1 MNQSNWK
8 EFTFGKLINKPYKAT
23 AYTKDDLEVTTLD
36 NNNSIRYITRTAENN
51 GCELIINR
59 TNDLNVEEGNCITIG
74 DTTATIFYQNKQFIT
89 GDHMVVIR
97 APWMNIYLGFYFVTL
112 LKQEQYKYSYGRAY
126 LMNRISETIVKLP
139 CLTNIDGSIIID
151 NSRQYSSDGFVP
163 DWKKMEDYIKTL
175 YHKPI
180 TTKNVKTS
188 DKKIQLDT
196 KKWQEF
202 SLNELFILKGG
213 FYNKKPEHSD
223 LEANI
228 PFLASTESNNGVT
241 EIYSLEDIL
250 SWDKTGNPD
259 STLNKKL
266 FEGNTIAVTVNGSVC
281 NAFYQNNKFTCS
293 HDITVLSL
301 KNYSLNVWIAQFLCT
316 VIMNE
321 KYRWSYGRKPHD
333 IKKFGKL
340 VIKLPVKLDVFGNP
354 IIDELHKYSKN
365 GFIPDFDYME
375 KFIKNLPYGDKI

>member
-1 MNQSNWK
+1 MNQNNWM

-23 AYTKDDLEVTTLD
+23 AYAKDDLEVSTLD
-36 NNNSIRYITRTAENN
+36 NNSIRYITRTAENN
-51 GCELIINR
+51 GCELLINC
-59 TNDLNVEEGNCITIG
+59 TGDLNVEDGNCITIG
-74 DTTATIFYQNKQFIT
+74 DTTATIFYQDKKFIT

-97 APWMNIYLGFYFVTL
+97 APWMNIYLGLYFVTL

-139 CLTNIDGSIIID
+139 CLTNTDGTIFIDDSK
-151 NSRQYSSDGFVP
+151 QYSSEGFVP
-163 DWKKMEDYIKTL
+163 DWKKMESYIKTL
-175 YHKPI
+175 YYRPI
-180 TTKNVKTS
+180 TTKNTKTCA
-188 DKKIQLDT
+188 KEAHLDT
-196 KKWQEF
+196 EKWQEF

-241 EIYSLEDIL
+241 EMYSLEDIF

-259 STLNKKL
+259 STLDKKI
-266 FEGNTIAVTVNGSVC
+266 FDGNTIAVTVNGSVC
-281 NAFYQNNKFTCS
+281 NAFYQKDRFTCS

-301 KNYSLNVWIAQFLCT
+301 KNHTLNVWIAQFLCT

-333 IKKFGKL
+333 VKKFGKS
-340 VIKLPVKLDVFGNP
+340 VIKLPVKLDASENP
-354 IIDELHKYSKN
+354 IIDEHHKYSN
-365 GFIPDFDYME
+365 SGFIPDFDYME
-375 KFIKNLPYGDKI
+375 KYIKNLPYGDKL